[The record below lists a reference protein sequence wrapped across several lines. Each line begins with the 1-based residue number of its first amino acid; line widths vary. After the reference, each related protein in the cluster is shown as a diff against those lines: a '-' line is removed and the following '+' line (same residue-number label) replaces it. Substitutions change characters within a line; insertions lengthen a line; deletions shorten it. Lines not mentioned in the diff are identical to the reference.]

1 LFVKRTLLI
10 DSTKQKFIEEKRENV
25 KEIEEAQ
32 SSQLLTFVFDIDLMC
47 YPNNELY
54 MTYMGETIMSR
65 LIIIL

>member
-1 LFVKRTLLI
+1 MFVKRTLLI

-32 SSQLLTFVFDIDLMC
+32 SSQLLSFVFDSDLMC
-47 YPNNELY
+47 CLNNELY
-54 MTYMGETIMSR
+54 MTYMGGTIMSR